1 MRRQA
6 DSAWMADSCRSRSPR
21 NDGAMAH
28 EDHSQRSKQHAWRR
42 DVRRRYPLW
51 VYDDD
56 DWSLMHGE
64 NKLPVGDLICPAP
77 GCRAEL
83 VAVERESGTRF
94 LRNRR
99 GTADC
104 GHAFGWDRRGGS
116 PSAEHRW
123 LQQRLAM
130 LCDTLGYEA
139 IQEHFES
146 HADVWV
152 ASTPPV
158 AIEIQRW
165 PTAFASR
172 SAARQSKGANV
183 LWLLPES
190 ASSKRVGRELF
201 RYPAARIRVMQR
213 EDRTK
218 EATPWEPG
226 HSGRVLLWVGAT
238 VMRRSTDGL
247 TLVSAGNYDAREF
260 LRELLEGERRW
271 YGPNEP
277 GFKFGSGWARPDDV
291 EQVRAAR
298 HRAAA
303 SRLPGPLPT
312 VVAIPPAAGTAP
324 SVREPA
330 LDDQEHGVTPV
341 APEAPRREDAD
352 RHQISDATA
361 KDAPPSAG
369 CDLRPPELPVA
380 DVPARRGWLQRLM
393 TWFRTGA
400 SR

>member
-1 MRRQA
+1 
-6 DSAWMADSCRSRSPR
+6 
-21 NDGAMAH
+21 
-28 EDHSQRSKQHAWRR
+28 
-42 DVRRRYPLW
+42 
-51 VYDDD
+51 
-56 DWSLMHGE
+56 
-64 NKLPVGDLICPAP
+64 
-77 GCRAEL
+77 
-83 VAVERESGTRF
+83 
-94 LRNRR
+94 
-99 GTADC
+99 
-104 GHAFGWDRRGGS
+104 
-116 PSAEHRW
+116 
-123 LQQRLAM
+123 
-130 LCDTLGYEA
+130 
-139 IQEHFES
+139 
-146 HADVWV
+146 
-152 ASTPPV
+152 
-158 AIEIQRW
+158 
-165 PTAFASR
+165 
-172 SAARQSKGANV
+172 
-183 LWLLPES
+183 
-190 ASSKRVGRELF
+190 
-201 RYPAARIRVMQR
+201 
-213 EDRTK
+213 
-218 EATPWEPG
+218 
-226 HSGRVLLWVGAT
+226 
-238 VMRRSTDGL
+238 MRRSTDGL